1 MTLYDWSQ
9 DTLFSSLQTPLTR
22 KSSYD
27 WGPKGHLAL
36 QNHCRRLAPPF
47 GSLRA
52 ENVLGNLGT
61 TSNNQPRGI
70 LWMYGVSKWGWPLIL
85 LVILIGNNDHKW
97 NQQWPGSQICG
108 TTTPPNVHGLTPIK
122 ISFSCMLYSSIKIRM
137 PRNFGA
143 DLRFTKCCPH
153 FEASRPTFF
162 RSSSGSSPRWYQSRC
177 MDQLKRFHP
186 MNPSSFLSSW
196 LFFFSVFFPSSAH
209 SGTCPRRYLTGSTS
223 WQSIELENS
232 QTSWPRN
239 FLGPI
244 ISWLESALCW
254 VL

>member
-1 MTLYDWSQ
+1 MTLYDRSQ
-9 DTLFSSLQTPLTR
+9 DTLFSSPQTPLTS

-52 ENVLGNLGT
+52 LKKRAGKLGDNIKEPTTWDFVNVWWCV
-61 TSNNQPRGI
+61 I
-70 LWMYGVSKWGWPLIL
+70 KWGWPGWPLIL

-97 NQQWPGSQICG
+97 DQQWPGSQICG

-162 RSSSGSSPRWYQSRC
+162 RSSSGSSPRWYPPRAGAGSAGF
-177 MDQLKRFHP
+177 RFHP
-186 MNPSSFLSSW
+186 MNPSW
-196 LFFFSVFFPSSAH
+196 DIYN
-209 SGTCPRRYLTGSTS
+209 GIYIYIMGY
-223 WQSIELENS
+223 EN
-232 QTSWPRN
+232 
-239 FLGPI
+239 PI
-244 ISWLESALCW
+244 
-254 VL
+254 